1 MSESGK
7 KKSFFATLVRS
18 TKPKVGVQ
26 QVSTSANNDTKR

>member
-26 QVSTSANNDTKR
+26 QVTSTSANDTKR